1 MGGVCGSSPDGGFVD
16 DAEVRLL
23 GRHVADSEVNWMP
36 AQQLATVTEEVQD
49 HADGCGPDTDTNAKG
64 ELGIAS
70 ETEDRSPANSKKA
83 AIVQVVRSFV
93 RGCIIEVSSTS
104 LGSSRC
110 FAQLDRE
117 LTELRLQAEGGESDE
132 LKIVPLVKVLDA
144 SMEVPPGAGRYNFGA
159 CRARLR
165 LGPHGK
171 HGPEVLLIQL
181 SCFEQCEA
189 FTNCIRASAR
199 HLQQQ
204 AAWQRERAMD
214 EESVPSTVVRAVGLL
229 RDPSG
234 VGALLK
240 SAAKKPKQ
248 LQSLR
253 LPGSSKEECAGLE
266 CASQEEAQAES
277 RTDLAIPWEIQS
289 SKIN

>member
-1 MGGVCGSSPDGGFVD
+1 MGGVCGSSADGGFVD

-23 GRHVADSEVNWMP
+23 GRHVADSEVNWK
-36 AQQLATVTEEVQD
+36 AGQQQLATVTEED
-49 HADGCGPDTDTNAKG
+49 HTSGCSPVTDTNTKG
-64 ELGIAS
+64 ELGIAC
-70 ETEDRSPANSKKA
+70 ETEDHSPANAKKA

-93 RGCIIEVSSTS
+93 RGCTVEVSSTS
-104 LGSSRC
+104 LGSSTC

-117 LTELRLQAEGGESDE
+117 LTELRLQAEGRESDAV
-132 LKIVPLVKVLDA
+132 KIVPLVKVLDA

-181 SCFEQCEA
+181 SCLEQCEA
-189 FTNCIRASAR
+189 FASCIRASAR
-199 HLQQQ
+199 HLQLQ

-234 VGALLK
+234 VSALLK
-240 SAAKKPKQ
+240 PAAKKPKQ

-253 LPGSSKEECAGLE
+253 LPGSSREERAP
-266 CASQEEAQAES
+266 QEETKREP
-277 RTDLAIPWEIQS
+277 RTDPAIPWEIQS
-289 SKIN
+289 SKFN